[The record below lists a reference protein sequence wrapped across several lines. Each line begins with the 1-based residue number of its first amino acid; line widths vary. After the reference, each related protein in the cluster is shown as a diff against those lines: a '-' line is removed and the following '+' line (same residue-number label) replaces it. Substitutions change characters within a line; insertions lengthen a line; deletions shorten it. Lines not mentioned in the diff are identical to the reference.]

1 MKREEKI
8 KIENRSFLRIE
19 HPPVTTRTATTHHL
33 SRTSINQRSLHINK
47 HAQSAHQQISAT
59 YTSTAQ
65 RNLHITHEHLARTTT
80 TCHGPRLP
88 LTDHEHFSRNTTTH
102 HRSLP
107 LSTITTTHY
116 LSQHLHQAWT
126 PIPSTHIT
134 TCQAR
139 KPPPRVESS
148 AKILQNVCKCTSTA
162 LR

>member
-1 MKREEKI
+1 MNILTSLFPKSLKFCEISDKI
-8 KIENRSFLRIE
+8 LLSLTVTSTC
-19 HPPVTTRTATTHHL
+19 HGQPLPPVTTRTATTHHL
-33 SRTSINQRSLHINK
+33 SR
-47 HAQSAHQQISAT
+47 AH
-59 YTSTAQ
+59 
-65 RNLHITHEHLARTTT
+65 HPRTLGTT

-88 LTDHEHFSRNTTTH
+88 STDHEHFSRNTTTH

-139 KPPPRVESS
+139 KPSPHVESA